1 MTTVNR
7 VFIRGD
13 THSDFSW
20 LPQWCEENQT
30 TTNDILIILGDSAL
44 RFEGADNWREKNRKK
59 KVAAQPITIFCVR
72 GNHDRPY
79 YKEDG
84 TEWEDIQLEN
94 CPLLEQTIIG
104 DLKVY
109 DNEMWHDPN
118 YPNIWYFQDGGHYK
132 IKDKTFFVYGGAFSV
147 DWEYRRLM
155 GWTWYPN
162 EMVSRQRHIE
172 ILDIIDHQHFN
183 FILTHTCPY
192 EWRPTDLFLSC
203 IDQSKVDNTMEER
216 LTEVEQYV
224 GGYDAWFWG
233 HYHANR
239 DYGYI
244 SEYDW
249 NGTATMLF
257 DKVRKIL

>member
-1 MTTVNR
+1 
-7 VFIRGD
+7 
-13 THSDFSW
+13 
-20 LPQWCEENQT
+20 
-30 TTNDILIILGDSAL
+30 
-44 RFEGADNWREKNRKK
+44 
-59 KVAAQPITIFCVR
+59 
-72 GNHDRPY
+72 
-79 YKEDG
+79 
-84 TEWEDIQLEN
+84 
-94 CPLLEQTIIG
+94 
-104 DLKVY
+104 
-109 DNEMWHDPN
+109 MWHDPN

-147 DWEYRRLM
+147 DWEYRRIM

-162 EMVSRQRHIE
+162 EMVSHQRHIE

-216 LTEVEQYV
+216 LTEVERYV
-224 GGYDAWFWG
+224 GGYDAWYFG

-239 DYGYI
+239 DYRHV
-244 SEYDW
+244 SEYEW

-257 DKVRKIL
+257 DEIHRII

>member
-203 IDQSKVDNTMEER
+203 IDQSKVDNTMEEY
-216 LTEVEQYV
+216 LSDVLKYV
-224 GGYDAWFWG
+224 GGYDYWFWG

-239 DYGYI
+239 DYGHV
-244 SEYDW
+244 SEYEW
-249 NGTATMLF
+249 NGAATMLF
-257 DKVRKIL
+257 DEIRRII